1 MVAASAALF
10 VPFSSTCQR
19 AAENGLAADDGS
31 VSGDGRS
38 SRCCTVGELLR
49 DRDCVSAIAVT
60 LVCDE
65 HGVLKIDGA
74 HPHIRKKPRMCGAPG
89 CVERFFYLCR
99 ETCRGCPILARPL
112 RKSGSHTDRTM
123 ALPFTPR
130 ASQMS
135 VRKIKIR
142 LRPRRRSLIMPAVRP
157 PTPHKPQQLPH
168 PHLFNVHS

>member
-10 VPFSSTCQR
+10 VPFSSSCQR

-74 HPHIRKKPRMCGAPG
+74 HPHIRKKPRMCAAPG
-89 CVERFFYLCR
+89 CVERFFLFVPGVPHSCASFAQ
-99 ETCRGCPILARPL
+99 EWEPHSSHNGLA
-112 RKSGSHTDRTM
+112 
-123 ALPFTPR
+123 
-130 ASQMS
+130 
-135 VRKIKIR
+135 
-142 LRPRRRSLIMPAVRP
+142 
-157 PTPHKPQQLPH
+157 
-168 PHLFNVHS
+168 